1 MNGVS
6 GRTAAKILTAI
17 ENGTLPAA
25 ETERRLE
32 NLVEAEIE
40 REDAPAD
47 LELIDACEDL
57 LLAFQSVDNQKL
69 VKTILAQPT
78 KSIKRRRNKKAR
90 THKGGMARRFR
101 RIACAGAG
109 VFIFVCCANMVRL
122 QWLSGNSSEDE
133 QQYIIQGKEIEP
145 NSVAGADGTRGEGPI
160 SFSTGDLQTALD
172 ALDFEPQIP
181 TYVPAGLAPNA
192 YSVNKVSRYTVFG
205 IEYVDAARKTIIS
218 FEAISYVH
226 IDELQVT
233 LEQNKEGN
241 EVEIDGSLVYVTKN
255 YERTVCVWSEE
266 SVLYMLTICDNEIKW
281 EDVFSS
287 VK

>member
-17 ENGTLPAA
+17 ENGALPAA

-32 NLVEAEIE
+32 NLVEAEIA
-40 REDAPAD
+40 REDAPAN
-47 LELIDACEDL
+47 LELIDACQDL
-57 LLAFQSVDNQKL
+57 LLAFQSVENQKL
-69 VKTILAQPT
+69 VKAILAQPT
-78 KSIKRRRNKKAR
+78 KSIKRRRNEKTR
-90 THKGGMARRFR
+90 THKGDMARRIR

-109 VFIFVCCANMVRL
+109 VFVLVCCANMVRL
-122 QWLSGNSSEDE
+122 QWLSGTSSEDE

-172 ALDFEPQIP
+172 ALDFVPQIP
-181 TYVPAGLAPNA
+181 TYVPAGLTPNA
-192 YSVNKVSRYTVFG
+192 YSVNKVSRYTVFA
-205 IEYVDAARKTIIS
+205 IEYVDSARKTIIS

-226 IDELQVT
+226 IDELQVA

-241 EVEIDGSLVYVTKN
+241 EIEIDGRMVYVTKN

-266 SVLYMLTICDNEIKW
+266 SILYMLTICDNEIKW

>member
-57 LLAFQSVDNQKL
+57 LLAFQSVENQKL
-69 VKTILAQPT
+69 VKTIFAQPT
-78 KSIKRRRNKKAR
+78 KAFKRRRNEKAR

-160 SFSTGDLQTALD
+160 SFNTGDLQTALD

-181 TYVPAGLAPNA
+181 TYVPAGLTPSA

-205 IEYVDAARKTIIS
+205 IEYVDSETETRMS
-218 FEAISYVH
+218 YGAISYADLDDLRVA
-226 IDELQVT
+226 
-233 LEQNKEGN
+233 LEQNREGN
-241 EVEIDGSLVYVTKN
+241 EIEIDGSLVYVAKN

-266 SVLYMLTICDNEIKW
+266 SVLYTLTLWDPEIDW
-281 EDVFSS
+281 LVVFAGIQ
-287 VK
+287 

>member
-57 LLAFQSVDNQKL
+57 LLAFQGVENKKL
-69 VKTILAQPT
+69 VKAILAQPT
-78 KSIKRRRNKKAR
+78 KSFKCRRNEKAR

-122 QWLSGNSSEDE
+122 QWLSGTSTEDE

-181 TYVPAGLAPNA
+181 TYAPAGLTPNA

-205 IEYVDAARKTIIS
+205 IEYVNSETETRMS
-218 FEAISYVH
+218 YEAISYADLDDLRVA
-226 IDELQVT
+226 
-233 LEQNKEGN
+233 LEQNREGN
-241 EVEIDGSLVYVTKN
+241 EIEIDGSLAYVTKN
-255 YERTVCVWSEE
+255 YERTVCVWTEE
-266 SVLYMLTICDNEIKW
+266 SVLYILTLWDPDIDW
-281 EDVFSS
+281 QDVFAGI
-287 VK
+287 K